1 MKMRHA
7 AFWCALTE
15 REIEVKFDVRGIP
28 GLQRR
33 RGVVNCTAFDPPT
46 AVACS
51 RRCLDS
57 AFRRQWKPAL
67 PVRTRPDARA

>member
-1 MKMRHA
+1 MKTTHS
-7 AFWCALTE
+7 AFRCALTE
-15 REIEVKFDVRGIP
+15 RDVEVLFEVQGTP
-28 GLQRR
+28 GLRR
-33 RGVVNCTAFDPPT
+33 RCGVVNCTAFDPPT

-67 PVRTRPDARA
+67 PVHTG